1 MNLPKEG
8 KISGGGGGKEIDSN
22 EEEGNLN
29 GTNKQQTKNGGE
41 SLKSNEPSKMSES
54 DSSKKDSEDSRN
66 PTFVVIE
73 KTKTIK
79 KVLKCIPYLL

>member
-41 SLKSNEPSKMSES
+41 SVKSNEPSKMSES
-54 DSSKKDSEDSRN
+54 DPRGGGGKLAFCIKVC
-66 PTFVVIE
+66 FVG
-73 KTKTIK
+73 T
-79 KVLKCIPYLL
+79 